1 MVGRA
6 CKHASIFPMH
16 HPPGALQGCSN
27 PLQPPSNLWHCW
39 QSPPSRRPRNLIPE
53 GCVIVFAMLLSHA
66 VAESMMVPGIL
77 PAKPLN
83 DRCCGSVTL
92 DAQTPQCRCG
102 LFALARHSFT
112 MCALVHLSVT
122 AKSFYVKERH
132 TVSLRRRK
140 VAGEAGLVA
149 IRRTKGEQ
157 TPELH
162 TVHSRKF
169 PGAGK
174 TKHSRSGAGILPV
187 RRSPSNFRRR
197 RAQHVDRNLR

>member
-1 MVGRA
+1 MGWGILHRIA
-6 CKHASIFPMH
+6 RLG
-16 HPPGALQGCSN
+16 GA
-27 PLQPPSNLWHCW
+27 LWHCW
-39 QSPPSRRPRNLIPE
+39 QSPLSRRPRNLILE

-77 PAKPLN
+77 PAMPLN

-92 DAQTPQCRCG
+92 GAQTPQCRCG

-112 MCALVHLSVT
+112 ICALVHLSVT
-122 AKSFYVKERH
+122 AKSVYVKERH

-162 TVHSRKF
+162 NSTQPEISRRRKN
-169 PGAGK
+169 K
-174 TKHSRSGAGILPV
+174 QSRSGAGILPV
-187 RRSPSNFRRR
+187 RLSPSGFRRR
-197 RAQHVDRNLR
+197 RAQHVDRNLRSTSNDLKYPNV